1 MSKKWHIDWALK
13 FLMKKCHVLTLRT
26 HTINKMLTLR
36 ILIINKFHHNKYY
49 PSQPHDYPNY
59 NLQITSFSAGQGST
73 SFSSSAQYPSSSN
86 KYLPS
91 FQYNTDTITS
101 GGLPPLHPTSAGCST
116 PTLDSSVPESPVE
129 FGADKRRKKAPPTYD
144 APWWH
149 YYEQNLGPD
158 CVLINARCNVSNC
171 KTPYNYV
178 IKKLLKSI

>member
-91 FQYNTDTITS
+91 FQYNTDTRLKCPGIS
-101 GGLPPLHPTSAGCST
+101 GRIRSWQEKEESSPNLWCTLVTLLRTKFRSRLCSNQCT
-116 PTLDSSVPESPVE
+116 M
-129 FGADKRRKKAPPTYD
+129 
-144 APWWH
+144 
-149 YYEQNLGPD
+149 
-158 CVLINARCNVSNC
+158 
-171 KTPYNYV
+171 
-178 IKKLLKSI
+178 